1 MEELKTTSLKIT
13 HWAEED
19 RPREKLLLKGRSA
32 LSDAELIG
40 ILIGSGTVSLS
51 AVDLAKV
58 ILKDV
63 SNDLNELAR
72 LTVDD
77 LKKFKGIGEAKAI
90 SIVSA
95 LELGRRRKE
104 SEPNKREKIGSSED
118 AYKIIKPHM
127 MDLSHEEFWVILLNR
142 ANMVIKKAPI
152 SSGGVSGTIADPKLI
167 FKIALE
173 NLASGIILIHNHPSG
188 NIKPSEADI
197 QLTKKL
203 REGGRFLD
211 VPILDHLIFTND
223 QYYSFAD
230 EGKL

>member
-1 MEELKTTSLKIT
+1 MEELRTTSLKIT

-19 RPREKLLLKGRSA
+19 RPREKLLMKGRSA

-40 ILIGSGTVSLS
+40 ILIGSGTISLS

-58 ILKDV
+58 ILKEV
-63 SNDLNELAR
+63 NNDLHELAK
-72 LTVDD
+72 LGVED

-104 SEPNKREKIGSSED
+104 SEPVKRERITSSED
-118 AYKIIKPHM
+118 AYKIIKPHL
-127 MDLSHEEFWVILLNR
+127 MDLKHEEFWVILLNR
-142 ANMVIKKAPI
+142 ANMVIRKSI
-152 SSGGVSGTIADPKLI
+152 VSSGGVSGTIADPKMI
-167 FKIALE
+167 FKIALD
-173 NLASGIILIHNHPSG
+173 NLASSVILVHNHPSG

-197 QLTKKL
+197 QLTKKMK
-203 REGGRFLD
+203 EGGRVLEIP
-211 VPILDHLIFTND
+211 VIDHLIFTNN